1 MSRQACFTRRRGVR
15 GENLT
20 VISDH
25 PGLFNRTRN
34 PCGSAIHCAI
44 TFGNRPMNR
53 APTIKSGLPQEH
65 RILRSGTGFLWELV
79 LWERNSL
86 RDNFSQSP
94 DESGSHRSPHRPMN
108 RAPTP
113 MDYPESFTFCRSR
126 SRLCGNDTFFR
137 L

>member
-1 MSRQACFTRRRGVR
+1 MR
-15 GENLT
+15 GENLA

-44 TFGNRPMNR
+44 TFRNRPMNR

-86 RDNFSQSP
+86 RDNFWQSP
-94 DESGSHRSPHRPMN
+94 DKSGSHN
-108 RAPTP
+108 RELA
-113 MDYPESFTFCRSR
+113 
-126 SRLCGNDTFFR
+126 
-137 L
+137 